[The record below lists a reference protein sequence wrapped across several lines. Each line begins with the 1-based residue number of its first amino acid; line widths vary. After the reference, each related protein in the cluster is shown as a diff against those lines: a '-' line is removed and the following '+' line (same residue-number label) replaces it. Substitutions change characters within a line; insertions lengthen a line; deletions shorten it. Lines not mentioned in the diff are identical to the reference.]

1 MPDMIL
7 DLGCGSCKIEG
18 AIGIDYYPFEGVDIV
33 RDLTRG
39 LPFADNTV
47 SAVFARQVLEHFDDP
62 DLIFIIEEVWRVCK
76 PGAQFVVIVPDA
88 TSPNAG
94 KDFTHKKKDWD
105 DYSFDMWKKKDGEYI
120 IHRGPGYNIKGEFKG
135 YSDMNHQTKDRTYRL
150 EVVK

>member
-1 MPDMIL
+1 MPEIIL
-7 DLGCGSCKIEG
+7 DLGCGSHKIDG

-39 LPFADNTV
+39 LPFGDSVVDGVIAK
-47 SAVFARQVLEHFDDP
+47 QVMEHVDGT
-62 DLIFIIEEVWRVCK
+62 DLIFLVEEVWRVCK
-76 PGAQFVVIVPDA
+76 PGAQFLVIVPDK
-88 TSPNAG
+88 SSSNAG

-105 DYSFDMWKKKDGEYI
+105 EFSFDMWKKKDGEYI

-135 YSDMNHQTKDRTYRL
+135 YSDLDYRTKDRTYRL